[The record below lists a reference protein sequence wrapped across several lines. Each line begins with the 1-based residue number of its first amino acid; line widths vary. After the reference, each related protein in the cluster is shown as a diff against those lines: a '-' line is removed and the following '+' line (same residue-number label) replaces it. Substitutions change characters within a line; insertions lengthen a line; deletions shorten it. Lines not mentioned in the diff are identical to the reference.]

1 MFNDLGFFHN
11 ESDEILCNQYVCM
24 NKCLFMSPHPIP
36 QPPFDLPKGTML
48 GNKDTA
54 FCFSKLVNFVLKNI
68 IWSMKNLHFPFS
80 PTFCSNCIYYIEN
93 IKFSNNLHPET
104 NSGNRNCLPLVSFG
118 GKSNTIPIS
127 RKKSLLRKENIEKE

>member
-1 MFNDLGFFHN
+1 MFNDLNFVYDRSN
-11 ESDEILCNQYVCM
+11 EILCNQYVCM
-24 NKCLFMSPHPIP
+24 NKHCSCFPTQSP
-36 QPPFDLPKGTML
+36 QPPFDLPKGAML

-68 IWSMKNLHFPFS
+68 IWSMKNLHFPFF

-104 NSGNRNCLPLVSFG
+104 NSGNRNCLHWFPLVESPSPFPLVG
-118 GKSNTIPIS
+118 
-127 RKKSLLRKENIEKE
+127 RSLY